1 MIYPYNGI
9 LCSDLKE
16 HLLPWKDIDNIQ
28 YSKMFKSCITICVP
42 WLFTNDRHKWVCLF
56 HLWVYIVEG
65 FFFYNKRIILYVFL
79 THTYAFTHIGKNVE
93 DGGAYISYS
102 M

>member
-42 WLFTNDRHKWVCLF
+42 WLFTNDKD
-56 HLWVYIVEG
+56 INE
-65 FFFYNKRIILYVFL
+65 
-79 THTYAFTHIGKNVE
+79 YAFFIYE
-93 DGGAYISYS
+93 YI
-102 M
+102 